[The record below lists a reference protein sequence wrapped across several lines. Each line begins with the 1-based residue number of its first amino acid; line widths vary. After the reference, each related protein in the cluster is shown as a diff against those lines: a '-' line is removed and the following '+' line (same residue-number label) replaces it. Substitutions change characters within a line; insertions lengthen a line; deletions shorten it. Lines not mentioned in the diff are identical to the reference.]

1 MGLMSRPLEPSLSV
15 LDTMSSTELEL
26 TILGIF
32 DARYLTFACYSLVI
46 YDHALTLDQEIGY
59 FWNRSWSVS
68 QFLFFLVRY
77 LTLCTIIIDLTTIFL
92 SGSNPTVCSDLF
104 LSSYGLFVTI
114 LIIVQ
119 VVLTLRVWYLFS
131 GRRTIQLLAA
141 GCFCVSFIATIP
153 LVIRLST
160 EIRMT
165 LVMLPG
171 MSGCIF
177 APSNDRLWAAYLPVL
192 FIHSVLYIFLV
203 YRVLS
208 CRVTISRAPILKR
221 FLREG
226 GLAYLVTTV
235 TILYSVVGSTLMND
249 PTMFIPVSYPSLVL
263 ATSAVSTTR
272 LMLSIRSLASDLHVN
287 AVWLLNHAELAR
299 LNWKR
304 GPNEGELIVEVNDLG
319 HFELPS
325 MHKSPL
331 ERPDSVL
338 ALV

>member
-1 MGLMSRPLEPSLSV
+1 
-15 LDTMSSTELEL
+15 
-26 TILGIF
+26 
-32 DARYLTFACYSLVI
+32 
-46 YDHALTLDQEIGY
+46 
-59 FWNRSWSVS
+59 
-68 QFLFFLVRY
+68 
-77 LTLCTIIIDLTTIFL
+77 
-92 SGSNPTVCSDLF
+92 
-104 LSSYGLFVTI
+104 
-114 LIIVQ
+114 
-119 VVLTLRVWYLFS
+119 VLTLRVWYLFS

-249 PTMFIPVSYPSLVL
+249 PTVRILIPPDVDQTLVL